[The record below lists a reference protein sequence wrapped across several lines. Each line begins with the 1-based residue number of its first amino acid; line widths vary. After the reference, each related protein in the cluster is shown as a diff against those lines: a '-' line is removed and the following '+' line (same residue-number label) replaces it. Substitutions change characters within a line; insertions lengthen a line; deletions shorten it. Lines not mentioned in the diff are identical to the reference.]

1 MPDSEKERAL
11 IKAME
16 KHKHRLFRLAVSC
29 LKRQADAED
38 VLQEVFIKYYRFA
51 PDFADAEHEK
61 AWLIRVTVNSC
72 ISLIRSPWRKIIF
85 PIPETIPAPEPESR
99 RLIGLVRRL
108 PSKYAIALHLH
119 YYEDYSVKEIA
130 SILRISE
137 GTVKSRLSRA
147 RKQLGDLI
155 KKEEHLHG

>member
-16 KHKHRLFRLAVSC
+16 KYKHRLFRLAVSC
-29 LKRQADAED
+29 LKRQ
-38 VLQEVFIKYYRFA
+38 
-51 PDFADAEHEK
+51 ADAEHEK

-72 ISLIRSPWRKIIF
+72 ISLMRSPWRKIIF

-99 RLIGLVRRL
+99 RLIRLVRRL

-155 KKEEHLHG
+155 KKEEYLHG